1 MLVDIFIPCVIDQFY
16 PQTGWNFIKVLEKSG
31 CSVNYNIEQTCCG
44 QVAFNA
50 GYWDDCKEI
59 GSKFIKEFVFDRYIV
74 SPSYSCV
81 NMVKH
86 HYSEMFFNTVLHN
99 EYKQV
104 QRNIYEVSN
113 FLVNILKIT
122 DLGAQLN
129 AKGVFMNTC
138 SSTSEC
144 LKQTEAL
151 ALLKNVKD
159 LKLLSLD
166 NPTQCCGFGGMF
178 AVKNEPLSVKLG
190 EEKINDALNVGAEV
204 IISSDVSCLM
214 HLDSII
220 KKKNLSLKT
229 MHLVDVLSS

>member
-1 MLVDIFIPCVIDQFY
+1 
-16 PQTGWNFIKVLEKSG
+16 
-31 CSVNYNIEQTCCG
+31 
-44 QVAFNA
+44 
-50 GYWDDCKEI
+50 
-59 GSKFIKEFVFDRYIV
+59 
-74 SPSYSCV
+74 
-81 NMVKH
+81 
-86 HYSEMFFNTVLHN
+86 MFFNTVLHN